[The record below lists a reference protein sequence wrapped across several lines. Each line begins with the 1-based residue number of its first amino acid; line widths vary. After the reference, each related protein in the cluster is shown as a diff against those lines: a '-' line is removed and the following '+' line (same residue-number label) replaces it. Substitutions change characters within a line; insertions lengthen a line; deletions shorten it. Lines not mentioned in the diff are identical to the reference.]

1 MGLFGFG
8 RKSSRAKETKFL
20 GSLAEEQP
28 ADAVPVEES
37 KGLASGGAVVAVKPE
52 PVIGDTDG
60 CVISVVVPVYNT
72 MPYLTEL
79 LNSLE
84 AQDLAKSR
92 FEVIAVNDGS
102 TDYSGE
108 ILDVY
113 AKRNPNFRV
122 VHQENSGWPGKP
134 RNIGID
140 IARGDY
146 VFFCDG
152 DDVLGHQALRRM
164 AEYAQRHEV
173 DVLIPKMVG
182 LGGRKV
188 MSGLYRA
195 SRLDTPLEVA
205 LRSLNPI
212 KLIRRSLLLEQGIRF
227 KEEPVRLEDGM
238 AVTAAYMAAGRISI
252 LADYDY
258 YQARSRSDGQN
269 ISIRL
274 IEPLG
279 YVGSLTEIAR
289 IVTDHV
295 TDVERARQ
303 LIAALFI
310 RKGLRFYEGKRFLS
324 YDDEGRGNWMRSHAQ
339 FLNRFLLGDTT
350 GLFEGMHRVRVDA
363 ILSGRLDELVRLAEA
378 DLASARNPDLLT
390 LQPYESGVR
399 LEVRSYATDLTAQ
412 ALVIEDR
419 DTGEKTGFPLVADGA
434 DGLLRAELSSTAMA
448 AALQRLGNVWLS
460 YSPEATDLRRVA
472 MASEILAAQSGKVRY
487 YRTAHGFFSID
498 VRNAG

>member
-8 RKSSRAKETKFL
+8 RNSSRASDTKAMVNPEVDPP
-20 GSLAEEQP
+20 STP
-28 ADAVPVEES
+28 ARATDSVAPAATES
-37 KGLASGGAVVAVKPE
+37 VAPAQ
-52 PVIGDTDG
+52 TNS
-60 CVISVVVPVYNT
+60 CVISVIIPVYNT

-84 AQDLAKSR
+84 AQDMDKNR

-113 AKRNPNFRV
+113 AKRNANFRV
-122 VHQENSGWPGKP
+122 VHQANSGWPGKP
-134 RNIGID
+134 RNVGVD
-140 IARGDY
+140 VARGDY

-152 DDVLGHQALRRM
+152 DDVLGREALRRM
-164 AEYAQRHEV
+164 AEYAQRHDV
-173 DVLIPKMVG
+173 DILIPKMVG

-195 SRLDTPLEVA
+195 TRLDTPLEVA

-212 KLIRRSLLLEQGIRF
+212 KLIRRSLMLEQGIRF

-238 AVTAAYMAAGRISI
+238 AVTEAYMAAGRISI

-274 IEPLG
+274 IEPRG

-289 IVTDHV
+289 IVTEHV
-295 TDVERARQ
+295 TDAERARQ
-303 LIAALFI
+303 LVAALFI
-310 RKGLRFYEGKRFLS
+310 RKGLRFYEGKRFLD
-324 YDDEGRGNWMRSHAQ
+324 YDDEGRGQWMGAHAQ
-339 FLNRFLLGDTT
+339 LLDRFLPGDTT
-350 GLFEGMHRVRVDA
+350 GLFDGVHRVRVAA
-363 ILSGRLDELVRLAEA
+363 IRAGRLDELVLLAEA
-378 DLASARNPDLLT
+378 DVDNGRNPDLVT
-390 LQPYESGVR
+390 LDPSGSGVR
-399 LEVRSYATDLTAQ
+399 IQVRSYATDRTARE
-412 ALVIEDR
+412 LVIEDR
-419 DTGEKTGFPLVADGA
+419 DSGQKTGVPLEAGGE
-434 DGLLRAELSSTAMA
+434 DGLLHAELDGAAMA
-448 AALQRLGNVWLS
+448 ASLQRLGNVWLS
-460 YSPEATDLRRVA
+460 YNTDATDLRRVA
-472 MASEILAAQSGKVRY
+472 MDGEIPATDSNKVRY

-498 VRNAG
+498 VRKAG

>member
-1 MGLFGFG
+1 MEPL
-8 RKSSRAKETKFL
+8 SAPAPV
-20 GSLAEEQP
+20 AESATP
-28 ADAVPVEES
+28 AVPETDVPA
-37 KGLASGGAVVAVKPE
+37 G
-52 PVIGDTDG
+52 TDG
-60 CVISVVVPVYNT
+60 CVISVIIPVYNT

-84 AQDLAKSR
+84 AQDLDKKR

-113 AKRNPNFRV
+113 AKRNQNFRV

-134 RNIGID
+134 RNVGID
-140 IARGDY
+140 VARGEY

-152 DDVLGHQALRRM
+152 DDVLGREALRRM
-164 AEYAQRHEV
+164 ADYAQRHDV
-173 DVLIPKMVG
+173 DILIPKMVG

-195 SRLDTPLEVA
+195 TRLDTPLEVA

-212 KLIRRSLLLEQGIRF
+212 KLIRRSIMVEQGIRF

-238 AVTAAYMAAGRISI
+238 AVTEAYMAAGRISI

-279 YVGSLTEIAR
+279 YVGSLSEIAR
-289 IVTDHV
+289 IVTEHV
-295 TDVERARQ
+295 ADAERARQ
-303 LIAALFI
+303 LVAALFI
-310 RKGLRFYEGKRFLS
+310 RKGLRFYEGKRFLD
-324 YDDEGRGNWMRSHAQ
+324 YDDEGRGQWMSAHAQ
-339 FLNRFLLGDTT
+339 LLDRFLPGDTT
-350 GLFEGMHRVRVDA
+350 DMFDGVHRVRVDA
-363 ILSGRLDELVRLAEA
+363 IRAGRLDELVKLAEA
-378 DLASARNPDLLT
+378 DLASARNPDLVT
-390 LQPYESGVR
+390 LDASASGVR
-399 LEVRSYATDLTAQ
+399 VQLRSYATDRTARD
-412 ALVIEDR
+412 LVIEDR
-419 DTGEKTGFPLVADGA
+419 DTGQKTGVPLVAGG
-434 DGLLRAELSSTAMA
+434 DGLLIADLDSAALA

-460 YSPEATDLRRVA
+460 YNTEATDLRRVA
-472 MASEILAAQSGKVRY
+472 MDGEIPAADSRKVRY

-498 VRNAG
+498 VRKAG

>member
-8 RKSSRAKETKFL
+8 RNSSKASNAKSLGHPEVDPRA
-20 GSLAEEQP
+20 P
-28 ADAVPVEES
+28 AIDMT
-37 KGLASGGAVVAVKPE
+37 E
-52 PVIGDTDG
+52 PAAGEMDSPNGTDG
-60 CVISVVVPVYNT
+60 CIISVIIPVYNT

-84 AQDLAKSR
+84 AQDLDKGS

-113 AKRNPNFRV
+113 AKRNANFRV

-134 RNIGID
+134 RNVGID
-140 IARGDY
+140 VARGEY

-152 DDVLGHQALRRM
+152 DDVLGREALRRM
-164 AEYAQRHEV
+164 AEYAQRHHV
-173 DVLIPKMVG
+173 DILIPKMVG

-195 SRLDTPLEVA
+195 TRLDTPLEVA

-212 KLIRRSLLLEQGIRF
+212 KLIRRSIMLENGIRF

-238 AVTAAYMAAGRISI
+238 AVTEAYMAAGRISI
-252 LADYDY
+252 LSDYDY

-279 YVGSLTEIAR
+279 YVGSLSEIAR
-289 IVTDHV
+289 IVTEHV
-295 TDVERARQ
+295 GDAERARK
-303 LIAALFI
+303 LVAALFI
-310 RKGLRFYEGKRFLS
+310 RKGLRFYEGKRFLD
-324 YDDEGRGNWMRSHAQ
+324 YDDEGRSQWMGAHAR
-339 FLNRFLLGDTT
+339 LLDRFLPGDTT
-350 GLFEGMHRVRVDA
+350 GLFDGVHRVRVAA
-363 ILSGRLDELVRLAEA
+363 IRAGRLDELVRLAEA
-378 DLASARNPDLLT
+378 DLASARNPDLVALDAT
-390 LQPYESGVR
+390 ASGVR
-399 LEVRSYATDLTAQ
+399 LQIRSYATDRTARE
-412 ALVIEDR
+412 VIIEDR
-419 DTGEKTGFPLVADGA
+419 DTGQKAGIPLVVGEG
-434 DGLLRAELSSTAMA
+434 GLLYAALDSSAMA
-448 AALQRLGNVWLS
+448 ATLQRLGNVWLS
-460 YSPEATDLRRVA
+460 YNTEDTDLRRVA
-472 MASEILAAQSGKVRY
+472 MDGEIPSADSNKVRY

-498 VRNAG
+498 VRKAG